1 MNFKTAL
8 LLLAAFCFN
17 LNVVKA
23 QADVLLSPK
32 QAEQK
37 IGKSNVV
44 FIDIQEAENFA
55 KEHIKGAINITR
67 SDIASTDYPYK
78 GIKASRGALQS
89 ILSYK
94 GVQSTD
100 TLIIYDNNGLCEAT
114 RLWWVLKSEGMTNLK
129 LINGGLTNWLHGNF
143 SITSE
148 VTTRDTT
155 DFIFLN
161 QPNTS
166 ISIDKE
172 GVLAA
177 LNNDKVTILD
187 TRTSDEFTGN
197 TMKNDASRSGRIPG
211 SILSDWANC
220 IQFGDNKTIK
230 SEKDLN
236 WDFSKLGL
244 EKDDEIIVYCH
255 TGTRSSHTS
264 FILTQILGYTNVK
277 NYDGSWVEW
286 SYFKELP
293 IDSGLTDQLLATQ
306 AGSSSSIGSVITDSY
321 KGFADYVWREI
332 TFQVSPWYVN
342 YFYWLIVLSMVV
354 WLLEIAFPWRKS
366 QPIVRKDFWID
377 AFYMFFNFYIFKVV
391 IFAAFS
397 STTENLFLSLTGFNY
412 QSLALIDI
420 NNMPQWLQL
429 LTFFIVTDFI
439 QWFTHVMLHKYEF
452 LWKFHKVH
460 HSVQEMGFAAHLR
473 YHWMENIFYTPMKY
487 IAVMLIGGFTPDQAF
502 IIFYFAIAIGHLNHA
517 NIHLTYG
524 PLKYL
529 FNNPVM
535 HLWHHVWDLPSGK
548 PKGINFGI
556 SLSTW
561 DYIFKT
567 AAIPKDDAHIKL
579 GFPEMEK
586 FPRGFLSQLFYGF
599 RKGD

>member
-1 MNFKTAL
+1 
-8 LLLAAFCFN
+8 
-17 LNVVKA
+17 
-23 QADVLLSPK
+23 
-32 QAEQK
+32 
-37 IGKSNVV
+37 
-44 FIDIQEAENFA
+44 
-55 KEHIKGAINITR
+55 
-67 SDIASTDYPYK
+67 
-78 GIKASRGALQS
+78 
-89 ILSYK
+89 
-94 GVQSTD
+94 
-100 TLIIYDNNGLCEAT
+100 
-114 RLWWVLKSEGMTNLK
+114 
-129 LINGGLTNWLHGNF
+129 
-143 SITSE
+143 
-148 VTTRDTT
+148 
-155 DFIFLN
+155 
-161 QPNTS
+161 
-166 ISIDKE
+166 
-172 GVLAA
+172 
-177 LNNDKVTILD
+177 
-187 TRTSDEFTGN
+187 
-197 TMKNDASRSGRIPG
+197 MKNGASRSGRIPG